1 MQKFTLAGCRIG
13 LAEMISLKATGR
25 QFDYVE
31 TAEIKTSIAVFPPV
45 VDMSLPRELWDRIRK
60 IIAGG
65 EDLNEANTKGKLIE
79 PVLSA
84 LGWDL
89 IGEDV
94 EREWEV
100 DIGSGKAHADYALNV
115 ERQPLVLIEAK
126 SLLTELDEKQARQVL
141 SYAAVEKV
149 RWCALTNGRQY
160 QIFNSEW
167 SSKPHDALFCQFN
180 LSPEG
185 PVPKELEY
193 LSREFISSGRLD
205 ELSGQ
210 SKFALRLKAHLSQS
224 IDDLSEELWLAARN
238 KLYREMK
245 SEVPGVTRGQVFA
258 AVKSLLRIQ
267 IAGNEALEAAEVP
280 VLEPPSGS
288 AVAAHFTGKKANMK
302 PVFDALVSAVQD
314 RLGQFTIYGMKYY
327 IALKDQR
334 LFATV
339 EVRNKWLL
347 VGVALRN
354 PQPSPR
360 LCPAP
365 KGGWTWITHYFDLD
379 NPSDVNRQAVDW
391 VLESKSITHGSN

>member
-1 MQKFTLAGCRIG
+1 
-13 LAEMISLKATGR
+13 
-25 QFDYVE
+25 VE
-31 TAEIKTSIAVFPPV
+31 IAEIKTSIAVFPPV
-45 VDMSLPRELWDRIRK
+45 VNMSLPGVLWDRIRK
-60 IIAGG
+60 IIASG
-65 EDLNEANTKGKLIE
+65 EDLNEANTRGKLIE
-79 PVLSA
+79 PVLGA

-100 DIGSGKAHADYALNV
+100 DIGSQKVHADYALNV
-115 ERQPLVLIEAK
+115 DRHPFILIEAK
-126 SLLTELDEKQARQVL
+126 SMLTELDEKLARQVL

-167 SSKPHDALFCQFN
+167 SSKPHDALFSQFT
-180 LSPEG
+180 LSPER
-185 PVPKELEY
+185 PLPKELEY
-193 LSREFISSGRLD
+193 LSKDFIRSGRLD

-224 IDDLSEELWLAARN
+224 LDDLNEGLWQTARN

-245 SEVPGVTRGQVFA
+245 SEVPGVTRDQIHA
-258 AVKSLLRIQ
+258 AIKSLLRIQ
-267 IAGNEALEAAEVP
+267 IAGDDALKSSEIP
-280 VLEPPSGS
+280 VQEPSSGS
-288 AVAAHFTGKKANMK
+288 AVAAHFSGKKANMK
-302 PVFDALVSAVQD
+302 PVFDALVSAIQG
-314 RLGQFTIYGMKYY
+314 RLGQFTVYGMKYY

-360 LCPAP
+360 LYPAP

-379 NPSDVNRQAVDW
+379 DPNDVNRQAVDW
-391 VLESKSITHGSN
+391 VLESKSITHRSN